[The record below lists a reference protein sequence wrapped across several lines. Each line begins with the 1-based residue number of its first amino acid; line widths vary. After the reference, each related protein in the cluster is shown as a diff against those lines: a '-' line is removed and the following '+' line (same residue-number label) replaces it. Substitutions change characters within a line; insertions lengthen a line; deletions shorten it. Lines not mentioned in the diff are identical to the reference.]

1 MAATGV
7 LLWRGG
13 FLFLRVGESGGR
25 LASIVNTGVA

>member
-13 FLFLRVGESGGR
+13 FLFLHFGESGGR
-25 LASIVNTGVA
+25 LVSIVNMGVA